1 VGKHAADVLEKMYRT
16 RQSWRWNALLTAVA
30 AVSVFSPV
38 EAVAQEKANPAFADT
53 LIVHARIYT
62 QNPRQPWAEA
72 VAILGDKIAA
82 IGSEGDMAAY
92 RGPDTKVIDGAGRLV
107 LPGFTDSH
115 IHFLDGSLSLLQVN
129 LEQAKTVDEIQQRV
143 KTYAKAHPELPW
155 ILGRGWQYTTFG
167 ASGMP
172 TKGYLDQIV
181 SDRAVYLES
190 FDGHTWWANSK
201 ALELA
206 GVAKGTPDPPGGKFV
221 RDPVSGE
228 LTGAVKE
235 DSADAVIRRAIPRPS
250 REKVKEALRLGMQE
264 ANKVGLVRGISPG
277 GVSVEGGDFTA
288 LDVYDE
294 LRREGLLTMR
304 FYIALRIE
312 PLFSAEQIDKI
323 IIDKIKEAQR
333 RYHDEWIAAGAAKFF
348 LDGVIESHT
357 AAMLAPY
364 SDDPSQSGN
373 LWWEPEKY
381 KHAVAQ
387 LEGAGVQVY
396 THAIGDKAV
405 RLALDAYEEARSKT
419 GRSDMR
425 PRIEHIETI
434 SAQDIPR
441 FGQLGVIAS
450 FQPLHAYPDDDL
462 MKVWAPHIGPERA
475 QRGWVWRSIE
485 KTGGVLAFGSDWPI
499 VTLNPWPGVQN
510 ALTRQTTEGEPRG
523 GYLPNER
530 ISLEDAIKG
539 YTWGAAFAA
548 HREKEEGSLEAG
560 KLADLILLSQ
570 DLFKIPPSEIGKTEV
585 LLTMVGGK
593 VVYESPQWKARRN
606 ERPEGK

>member
-1 VGKHAADVLEKMYRT
+1 MFCRRQVGPIRALPTSTAAICLI
-16 RQSWRWNALLTAVA
+16 LCAVA
-30 AVSVFSPV
+30 MRGQQS
-38 EAVAQEKANPAFADT
+38 NPSTADT
-53 LIVHARIYT
+53 VIVHAHVYT
-62 QNPRQPWAEA
+62 GNSKQPWAEA
-72 VAILGDKIAA
+72 IAIHADKIAA
-82 IGSEGDMAAY
+82 IGSETDVANY
-92 RGPDTKVIDGAGRLV
+92 RGPNTKVIDGTGNLV

-129 LEQAKTVDEIQQRV
+129 LDGAKTMEDIQRQV
-143 KTYAKAHPELPW
+143 KSYAKGHPELSW

-167 ASGMP
+167 TSGMP
-172 TKGYLDQIV
+172 TKDVLDGIV
-181 SDRAVYLES
+181 SDRPVYLES

-206 GVAKGTPDPPGGKFV
+206 GVAKQTPDPVGGKFV

-235 DSADAVIRRAIPRPS
+235 DAADAVIRRAIPPPS
-250 REKVKEALRLGMQE
+250 REQVKRALLSGMRE

-294 LRREGLLTMR
+294 LRREGKLTMR
-304 FYIALRIE
+304 FYIASRVE
-312 PLFSAEQIDKI
+312 PGSVSGERLDTGVIGKI
-323 IIDKIKEAQR
+323 QDAKK
-333 RYHDEWIAAGAAKFF
+333 RYHDEWLMAGAAKFF

-364 SDDPSQSGN
+364 SDDPSQSGA
-373 LWWEPEKY
+373 LWWDPEKY
-381 KHAVAQ
+381 KHAVQQ
-387 LEGAGVQVY
+387 LELAGIQVY
-396 THAIGDKAV
+396 THAIGDRAV
-405 RLALDAYEEARSKT
+405 RLALDAYAEARAKPD
-419 GRSDMR
+419 SDLR

-441 FGQLGVIAS
+441 LGRLGVIAS

-462 MKVWAPHIGPERA
+462 IKMWLPHVGEERA
-475 QRGWVWRSIE
+475 QRGWPWRSIE

-510 ALTRQTTEGEPRG
+510 ALTRQTTEGGPPG

-530 ISLEDAIKG
+530 LSLEDAIKG

-548 HREKEEGSLEAG
+548 HREKEEGSLEVG
-560 KLADLILLSQ
+560 KLADLIVIEQ
-570 DLFKIPPSEIGKTEV
+570 DLFKIPASEIGKTEV
-585 LLTMVGGK
+585 LMTMVGGK
-593 VVYESPQWKARRN
+593 VVYESPRWKARRN
-606 ERPEGK
+606 EKSEVK